1 MTATVGP
8 AVERGAR
15 FEPPELDLLAAHA
28 GIRPPFPLRVPSL
41 GRISGEREALLAAA
55 ARSLSARGLIT
66 RHGPSGVAA
75 DLVAALRGHRGAVDL
90 VVIDGGTV
98 TGVVAMI
105 HGPGAVVCHQS
116 IGGAPGPVTVARV
129 TTAALTDELANRI
142 PKTGAAQTMPIAL
155 PPGVVGDVSRLL
167 ENTAGIAA
175 PRKRIRALVAE
186 RGGDESAVDALVDL
200 LPSVQGRG
208 QLGAVIGRAGDR
220 AERPLELSWL
230 DSPKG
235 RIRVNTDDRG
245 WVSINPLRHGEL
257 LRVLREAA
265 ALARG

>member
-1 MTATVGP
+1 MTATAGP
-8 AVERGAR
+8 AVEGGVR
-15 FEPPELDLLAAHA
+15 FDPPELDLLAAHA
-28 GIRPPFPLRVPSL
+28 GSRPPFPLRVPSL
-41 GRISGEREALLAAA
+41 GRISSEREALLAATA
-55 ARSLSARGLIT
+55 GSLSARGLYT
-66 RHGPSGVAA
+66 GNGPAGVAA
-75 DLVAALRGHRGAVDL
+75 DLVAALREHRGAVDL
-90 VVIDGGTV
+90 VVVDGVAV

-105 HGPGAVVCHQS
+105 HGSGAVVCRQC
-116 IGGAPGPVTVARV
+116 IGGVPGPVTVARV
-129 TTAALTDELANRI
+129 TTAALTDELAKAI
-142 PKTGAAQTMPIAL
+142 PQTGAAQTMPIAL

-186 RGGDESAVDALVDL
+186 RGGDGAAVDALADL
-200 LPSVQGRG
+200 LPSVLGRG
-208 QLGAVIGRAGDR
+208 QLGAVVGRPGYR

-257 LRVLREAA
+257 VRVLREAA